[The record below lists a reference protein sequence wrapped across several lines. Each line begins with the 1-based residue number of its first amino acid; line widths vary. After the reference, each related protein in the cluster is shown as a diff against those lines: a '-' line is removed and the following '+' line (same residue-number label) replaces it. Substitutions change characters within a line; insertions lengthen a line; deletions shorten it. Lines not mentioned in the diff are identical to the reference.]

1 MSTFGGKLEEKELS
15 FIGIDSFES
24 HLLSCSTFMLSHFH
38 KDHMRGIQDHS
49 FQVAFNNT
57 KNNMMLYASPLTIT
71 FLKRN
76 KTIHLREDKLV
87 SLEIGFPN
95 LLKVH
100 SDNFEYICVTL
111 LPAGHCPGSVMFLI
125 EAGAHR
131 ILYTGDFRIQLQDLK
146 LFKPL
151 LIDKEGNGDPKNISA
166 LYLDTTFASKNY
178 YEFPMRKESSANLIK
193 VVEEWLN
200 KDPNNKICLW
210 MPGYVGIEYAIVEVS
225 KYFKFPIHVHKQKY
239 DELYSSIAELD
250 NYVTPIYTNNR
261 IHACSKNEC
270 DTDNVNCMQLNKNV
284 KCVQLNAL
292 AFTKDVIS
300 TGGHVIV
307 KNNITRVCYSSHPS
321 CKELRE
327 IVRFLNP
334 EKLYFNVIVNQTY
347 KEIYDI
353 LTENNWTP
361 RAVKKDVQENP
372 KVVLKLSNKFKFNR
386 NVQNTTEEIFNKRP
400 RLESPERE

>member
-1 MSTFGGKLEEKELS
+1 MSTFCGKLEEKELA

-38 KDHMRGIQDHS
+38 KDHMRGIQDQT
-49 FQVAFNNT
+49 FQMAFNDI

-71 FLKRN
+71 YLKRN
-76 KTIHLREDKLV
+76 KTINLREDKLI

-100 SDNFEYICVTL
+100 SENFEYICVTL

-125 EAGAHR
+125 EAGPHC
-131 ILYTGDFRIQLQDLK
+131 ILYTGDFRVQLQDFK
-146 LFKPL
+146 QFKPL
-151 LIDKEGNGDPKNISA
+151 LMDKEGNCGVKNISA
-166 LYLDTTFASKNY
+166 LYLDTTFASKKY

-200 KDPNNKICLW
+200 QDPNNKICLW
-210 MPGYVGIEYAIVEVS
+210 MPGYVGIEYAIVEVA
-225 KYFKFPIHVHKQKY
+225 KHFKCAIHVHKQKY
-239 DELYSSIAELD
+239 EELYSSIADLD
-250 NYVTPIYTNNR
+250 NYVTPIFTNNR

-270 DTDNVNCMQLNKNV
+270 DTDSINCMELNKNV

-292 AFTKDVIS
+292 AFTKDVID
-300 TGGHVIV
+300 TGGYVII

-334 EKLYFNVIVNQTY
+334 EKLYFNVIVNQTV
-347 KEIYDI
+347 KEVYDI

-361 RAVKKDVQENP
+361 RTQKENVKDNT
-372 KVVLKLSNKFKFNR
+372 KVILKLSNKYKYNHS
-386 NVQNTTEEIFNKRP
+386 VQNKTEVFNKRP

>member
-1 MSTFGGKLEEKELS
+1 MSTFCGKLEEKELS
-15 FIGIDSFES
+15 FIGIDCFES

-38 KDHMRGIQDHS
+38 TDHMRGIQDHF
-49 FQVAFNNT
+49 FQEAFNNT

-76 KTIHLREDKLV
+76 KTINLREDKLI

-95 LLKVH
+95 SLKVH
-100 SDNFEYICVTL
+100 SDKFEYICVTL

-125 EAGAHR
+125 EAGTHR
-131 ILYTGDFRIQLQDLK
+131 ILYTGDFRVQLQNFK

-151 LIDKEGNGDPKNISA
+151 LIDKEGNHGPKNISA

-178 YEFPMRKESSANLIK
+178 YEFPTRKESSSNLIK
-193 VVEEWLN
+193 VVEEWLYQN
-200 KDPNNKICLW
+200 PDNKICLW
-210 MPGYVGIEYAIVEVS
+210 MPGYVGIEFAIVEVA
-225 KYFKFPIHVHKQKY
+225 KHFKCSIHVHKQKY
-239 DELYSSIAELD
+239 EELYSSIPELD

-261 IHACSKNEC
+261 IHACSKYEC
-270 DTDNVNCMQLNKNV
+270 DTDNINCMKLNKNV

-292 AFTKDVIS
+292 AFTKDVIN

-327 IVRFLNP
+327 IVKFLNP
-334 EKLYFNVIVNQTY
+334 EKLYFNVIVNQTC

-361 RAVKKDVQENP
+361 RVVKEDVKENP
-372 KVVLKLSNKFKFNR
+372 KVVLKLSNNFKYNHNVRNR
-386 NVQNTTEEIFNKRP
+386 REEVLNKRP
-400 RLESPERE
+400 RIESPERE

>member
-1 MSTFGGKLEEKELS
+1 MSTFCGKLEEKELS

-24 HLLSCSTFMLSHFH
+24 HLLNCSTFMLSHFH

-49 FQVAFNNT
+49 FQVTFNNT
-57 KNNMMLYASPLTIT
+57 KNMMLYASPLTIT

-76 KTIHLREDKLV
+76 KTINLREDKLI

-100 SDNFEYICVTL
+100 SDIFEYICVTL

-131 ILYTGDFRIQLQDLK
+131 ILYTGDFRIQLQDFK

-151 LIDKEGNGDPKNISA
+151 LIDNEGNRGPKNISA
-166 LYLDTTFASKNY
+166 LYLDTTFASKKY

-193 VVEEWLN
+193 LVEEWLHQ
-200 KDPNNKICLW
+200 DPNNKICLW
-210 MPGYVGIEYAIVEVS
+210 MPGYVGIEFAIVEVA
-225 KYFKFPIHVHKQKY
+225 KHFKCSVHVHKQKY
-239 DELYSSIAELD
+239 EELYSSIAELD
-250 NYVTPIYTNNR
+250 NFVTPIYTNNR

-270 DTDNVNCMQLNKNV
+270 DTDNINCMKLNKNV

-292 AFTKDVIS
+292 AFTKDVIN

-327 IVRFLNP
+327 IVKFLNP
-334 EKLYFNVIVNQTY
+334 EKLYFNVIVNQTH

-361 RAVKKDVQENP
+361 RAMKEDVKENP
-372 KVVLKLSNKFKFNR
+372 KVVLKLSNKFKYNQNR
-386 NVQNTTEEIFNKRP
+386 TEVFNKRP
-400 RLESPERE
+400 RIESPERE

>member
-1 MSTFGGKLEEKELS
+1 MSTFCGKLEEKELA

-38 KDHMRGIQDHS
+38 KDHMRGIQDQS
-49 FQVAFNNT
+49 FQMAFNNT
-57 KNNMMLYASPLTIT
+57 KNNMILYASPLTIT
-71 FLKRN
+71 YLKRN
-76 KTIHLREDKLV
+76 KTINLREDKLI

-100 SDNFEYICVTL
+100 SENFEYICVTL

-125 EAGAHR
+125 EAGPHR
-131 ILYTGDFRIQLQDLK
+131 ILYTGDFRVQLQDFK
-146 LFKPL
+146 QFKPL
-151 LIDKEGNGDPKNISA
+151 LIDKDGNCGPKNISA
-166 LYLDTTFASKNY
+166 LYLDTTFASKKY

-193 VVEEWLN
+193 VVGEWLDQ
-200 KDPNNKICLW
+200 DPNNKICLW
-210 MPGYVGIEYAIVEVS
+210 MPGYVGIEYAIVEVA
-225 KYFKFPIHVHKQKY
+225 KHFKCSIHVHKQKY
-239 DELYSSIAELD
+239 EELYSSIADLD
-250 NYVTPIYTNNR
+250 NYVTPILTNNR
-261 IHACSKNEC
+261 IHACSKTEC
-270 DTDNVNCMQLNKNV
+270 DTDSINCMELNKNV

-292 AFTKDVIS
+292 AFTKDVID

-307 KNNITRVCYSSHPS
+307 KNNITRVCYSSHSS

-334 EKLYFNVIVNQTY
+334 EKIYFNVIVNQTV
-347 KEIYDI
+347 KEIFDI

-361 RAVKKDVQENP
+361 RTPKEDVKENT
-372 KVVLKLSNKFKFNR
+372 KVILKLSNKYQYNH
-386 NVQNTTEEIFNKRP
+386 NVQNKTEKVFNKRP